1 LAAIF
6 ADVDRQLAH
15 LPTEDAPTVTI
26 ASTNNDNNISRM
38 DAHVRAILAGVEYRL
53 SALNT
58 ALGHRIANNAP
69 STTPSHRLLYH
80 GAHLGDLRLLL

>member
-1 LAAIF
+1 
-6 ADVDRQLAH
+6 
-15 LPTEDAPTVTI
+15 
-26 ASTNNDNNISRM
+26 M